1 MKGFY
6 YPGVGMNKKK
16 SLIGGL
22 CLLFCLVAVPLSAT
36 TISIQIVQMDDA
48 HDDTT
53 DSSLIIEESIMDF
66 MFSQGYIVSNS
77 PVIYDKTKAQNGM
90 IMSLED
96 AINGSADYLA
106 YITVYFDRKKSSAA
120 ELNLLSNIKQ
130 AQWSL
135 VKVQNRQELDSGTEK
150 PGPLVEV
157 EDSAKGISTFGQQLA
172 KVINTAIKKKN

>member
-6 YPGVGMNKKK
+6 CPGVGMNKKK
-16 SLIGGL
+16 LLIGGFS
-22 CLLFCLVAVPLSAT
+22 LLFCLLALPLSAT
-36 TISIQIVQMDDA
+36 TISIQIVQMDNA

-53 DSSLIIEESIMDF
+53 DSSLLIEESIMDF

-77 PVIYDKTKAQNGM
+77 PVIYDKAKAQNGM
-90 IMSLED
+90 ILSLED

-106 YITVYFDRKKSSAA
+106 YITVYFNRKNSSAS
-120 ELNLLSNIKQ
+120 ELNLLSNIEQ
-130 AQWSL
+130 VQWSL

-157 EDSAKGISTFGQQLA
+157 DDSAKGISTFGKQLA
-172 KVINTAIKKKN
+172 KVINTAIRKKN

>member
-1 MKGFY
+1 MKRFY

-16 SLIGGL
+16 SLIRGL
-22 CLLFCLVAVPLSAT
+22 SFLLCLVALPLSAT

-48 HDDTT
+48 HDDVT
-53 DSSLIIEESIMDF
+53 DSSLIVEESIMDF

-106 YITVYFDRKKSSAA
+106 YITVYFDRKQSSAA

-135 VKVQNRQELDSGTEK
+135 VKVQNRQELDSGTAK

-157 EDSAKGISTFGQQLA
+157 DDSAKGISTFGQQLA
-172 KVINTAIKKKN
+172 KVINTAIRKKN

>member
-6 YPGVGMNKKK
+6 YPGVGMNKKNTIIWGVCF
-16 SLIGGL
+16 LL
-22 CLLFCLVAVPLSAT
+22 CIIALPLDAT
-36 TISIQIVQMDDA
+36 TISIQIVQI
-48 HDDTT
+48 DDTHKDVT

-77 PVIYDKTKAQNGM
+77 PVIYDKEKSKDSM
-90 IMSLED
+90 VLSLED

-106 YITVYFDRKKSSAA
+106 YITVYFDRKKSSAS

-150 PGPLVEV
+150 PGQLVEV
-157 EDSAKGISTFGQQLA
+157 EDSAKGIRTFGQQLA
-172 KVINTAIKKKN
+172 KVINTAIRKKN